1 MKCAR
6 PRERNAEGGSLE
18 DPTGDHMNTP
28 HTSQGRDVEGQDD
41 DGELSQREG
50 REIEGREGWVLLVTN
65 APLVDQIRA
74 CDPNEPAPART
85 SSNLAA

>member
-28 HTSQGRDVEGQDD
+28 FTSPDRDVEGQAE
-41 DGELSQREG
+41 DGELSRREG
-50 REIEGREGWVLLVTN
+50 QEIEGKEG
-65 APLVDQIRA
+65 
-74 CDPNEPAPART
+74 
-85 SSNLAA
+85 